1 MDPIEHSLIIPFY
14 KSASYLGDT
23 LERAFAWGEGTG
35 ESFEVLAVDDGSPDG
50 TWEALL
56 EWDASFGNHPLKV
69 LRHERNQ
76 GKGMAVRTGVRAA
89 QGRFVYF
96 TDADLTYPLESLDSL
111 MKALKEGADLAIG
124 CRTHPESRYLVSP
137 AFFPILFRRHL
148 SGRIFNLLVRLLVV
162 PGIHDT
168 QAGIKG
174 FRKASAKRVFSIG
187 RLNRFSF
194 DVELLF
200 LARKWGLKVEEV
212 PVLFIYGKE
221 PTTVRFLQDSFRMIR
236 DMVLIRWWDLTGRY
250 REAEAEREED
260 LDSGAN
266 PGKMDR

>member
-1 MDPIEHSLIIPFY
+1 VEESLEHSLIIPFY
-14 KSASYLGDT
+14 KSASYLAGT

-35 ESFEVLAVDDGSPDG
+35 ESFEVLAVDDGSPDS

-56 EWDASFGNHPLKV
+56 EFRKKFPDLPLSLLK
-69 LRHERNQ
+69 HEKNQ

-89 QGRFVYF
+89 RGKFVYF
-96 TDADLTYPLESLDSL
+96 TDADLTYPLESLDAL
-111 MKALKEGADLAIG
+111 AAALKDGADMAIG

-174 FRKASAKRVFSIG
+174 FRKASAKRIFAMG

-200 LARKWGLKVEEV
+200 LARKWGLDVREV

-221 PTTVRFLQDSFRMIR
+221 PSTVRFFQDSLRMIR
-236 DMVLIRWWDLTGRY
+236 DMLLIRWWDLTGRY
-250 REAEAEREED
+250 RED
-260 LDSGAN
+260 PPGGIPGPGAS
-266 PGKMDR
+266 PGRTDG